1 MGEKILLHIL
11 KPSSGLSLSAIVHF
25 YLLYLQWQAFH
36 IRSAHSPLS
45 GIFCRRLPSHWST
58 AGLYQDHLVIEWDL
72 SLQVQLV
79 TLELTDCLTEWV
91 DDHFRYQPY
100 WHQKWP
106 KRILAI
112 QAPSSFLQIT
122 RCCHKKLSLKS
133 FFLLFSIC
141 TPNSKGLWYVRK
153 IVRLEEI
160 YLHNQENSRGLII
173 GKATLVWLSELRQ
186 AGLILSL
193 LWRNFGLSFIN
204 NLGLSFMN

>member
-1 MGEKILLHIL
+1 MREKILLHIL
-11 KPSSGLSLSAIVHF
+11 KPSSGLSLSAIVHY

-36 IRSAHSPLS
+36 IRSAHSPWS

-112 QAPSSFLQIT
+112 QAPSSFLQIA
-122 RCCHKKLSLKS
+122 RCCHKKLNLI
-133 FFLLFSIC
+133 FFYCSQF
-141 TPNSKGLWYVRK
+141 
-153 IVRLEEI
+153 VRLI
-160 YLHNQENSRGLII
+160 LKDCGTW
-173 GKATLVWLSELRQ
+173 GK
-186 AGLILSL
+186 
-193 LWRNFGLSFIN
+193 
-204 NLGLSFMN
+204 